1 MDESNELKKDHMK
14 RWRKKGF
21 WPAATVI
28 VGIVV
33 SLYYRQ
39 GGHVIEVETVP
50 VKRGE
55 LIVTVTPTETGTV
68 DSDATAQVKAEVA
81 GRIVELA
88 AAEGARV
95 EAGDLLAR
103 LDASEL
109 EARVALARSSLD
121 AARMRLESARI
132 SLPLEQ
138 ARTRAA
144 LAEAQAR
151 YDDAKQRYDKKH
163 KLYESKLIPQGEME
177 TSRTD
182 LAAAAAGL
190 QAAQANQE
198 QVALQQRQI
207 EIAAADVKQ
216 QQAALRVA
224 EVHLDH
230 TCIRAPVAGTVV
242 EWPIKLGELMQPGG
256 VVARITRLD
265 ALYVK
270 AQIDEVDLSRLR
282 AGQRSKVQ
290 FDTQPGVA
298 YDATLFEIS
307 SAVSVEK
314 LKSRNVTV
322 KLRLAQPPPFLRP
335 GMSADVEII
344 VDTLKDVP
352 VVPAQTVMAK
362 DKDKERFV
370 YVLEHDK
377 IVRRAIET
385 GRSNW
390 DHTEV
395 LKGLNEGDA
404 VVTSLDQPGL
414 LPGARARAVQKAGA
428 R

>member
-1 MDESNELKKDHMK
+1 MDESNELKKGRMH
-14 RWRKKGF
+14 RWREKGL
-21 WPAATVI
+21 WLAATV
-28 VGIVV
+28 VLGIAL

-39 GGHVIEVETVP
+39 GDVIEVETVP

-81 GRIVELA
+81 GRIAELA

-121 AARMRLESARI
+121 AARARLESARI

-177 TSRTD
+177 TARTD
-182 LAAAAAGL
+182 LAAAEAGL

-224 EVHLDH
+224 EINLDH
-230 TCIRAPVAGTVV
+230 TRIRAPVAGTVV
-242 EWPIKLGELMQPGG
+242 EWPIKLGELMQPGS
-256 VVARITRLD
+256 VVARITHLD

-282 AGQRSKVQ
+282 VGQHAEVQ
-290 FDTQPGVA
+290 FDTQPGVV
-298 YDATLFEIS
+298 YEATLFEIS

-344 VDTLKDVP
+344 VDTLKDVLM
-352 VVPAQTVMAK
+352 VPAQTVMS
-362 DKDKERFV
+362 KDKERFV
-370 YVLEHDK
+370 YVLEHDTV
-377 IVRRAIET
+377 VRRVIEA

-395 LKGLNEGDA
+395 LKGLNEGEV

-414 LPGARARAVQKAGA
+414 LPGARARAVQRASA

>member
-1 MDESNELKKDHMK
+1 MDESNGLKQGRMN
-14 RWRKKGF
+14 RWRNKAL
-21 WPAATVI
+21 WLAATVV

-39 GGHVIEVETVP
+39 GQVIEVETVP

-81 GRIVELA
+81 GRIAELT
-88 AAEGARV
+88 AAEGVRV

-121 AARMRLESARI
+121 AARTRLESARI

-177 TSRTD
+177 TARTD
-182 LAAAAAGL
+182 LAAAEAGL
-190 QAAQANQE
+190 QAAQANRE

-224 EVHLDH
+224 EVNLDH
-230 TCIRAPVAGTVV
+230 TRIRAPVAGTVV
-242 EWPIKLGELMQPGG
+242 EWPIKLGELMQPGS
-256 VVARITRLD
+256 VIARITRLD

-282 AGQRSKVQ
+282 VGQRAEVQ
-290 FDTQPGVA
+290 FDTQPGVV
-298 YDATLFEIS
+298 YEATLFEIS
-307 SAVSVEK
+307 PAVSIEK

-344 VDTLKDVP
+344 VDILNDVLM
-352 VVPAQTVMAK
+352 VPAQTVMS
-362 DKDKERFV
+362 KDKERFV

-377 IVRRAIET
+377 ILRRVIET

-395 LKGLNEGDA
+395 LKGLNEGDV

-414 LPGARARAVQKAGA
+414 LPGVQARVMHKASAR
-428 R
+428 